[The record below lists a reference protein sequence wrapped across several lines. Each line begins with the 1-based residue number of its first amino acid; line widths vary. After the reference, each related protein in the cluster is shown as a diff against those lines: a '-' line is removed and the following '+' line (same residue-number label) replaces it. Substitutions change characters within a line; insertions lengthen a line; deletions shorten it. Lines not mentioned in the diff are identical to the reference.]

1 MDYIS
6 ISVIIG
12 LAIGILVSV
21 LFGVYSKSSVDT
33 YSRMFFGM
41 NSYDMIFYL
50 IIIVLVPTF
59 IVLTTFSVM
68 IHDVAYPVSMPVNFT
83 IETLLMGFLP
93 SLVFLLMP
101 YLRGYNYT
109 NHTMVEFLFLVV
121 KFGALH
127 ILLQFS
133 GFYSSLFPPLLK
145 TAGKKM

>member
-21 LFGVYSKSSVDT
+21 LFGVYSKSSADA
-33 YSRMFFGM
+33 YSRMFLGM
-41 NSYDMIFYL
+41 NSHDMVFYL
-50 IIIVLVPTF
+50 IIIVLIPTF
-59 IVLTTFSVM
+59 IVLTTLSVM
-68 IHDVAYPVSMPVNFT
+68 IRDLAYPISMPVNFT
-83 IETLLMGFLP
+83 IETLLMAFLP
-93 SLVFLLMP
+93 SFVFLLMP

-109 NHTMVEFLFLVV
+109 SHTMVEFLVLVI
-121 KFGALH
+121 KFGVLH

>member
-1 MDYIS
+1 MDYIW

-12 LAIGILVSV
+12 LVIGAIISI
-21 LFGVYSKSSVDT
+21 LFGVYSKTGVDA
-33 YSRMFFGM
+33 YSRMFLGV
-41 NSYDMIFYL
+41 SSTDMVFYL

-68 IHDVAYPVSMPVNFT
+68 IRDLVYPISMPVNFT

-93 SLVFLLMP
+93 SIVFLLMP

-109 NHTMVEFLFLVV
+109 ATTMVEFLGLSI
-121 KFGALH
+121 KFGVLH